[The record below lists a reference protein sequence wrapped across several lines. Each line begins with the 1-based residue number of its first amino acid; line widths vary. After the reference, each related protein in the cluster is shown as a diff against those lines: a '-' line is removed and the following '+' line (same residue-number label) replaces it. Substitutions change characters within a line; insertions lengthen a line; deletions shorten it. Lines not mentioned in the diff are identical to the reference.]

1 MSTALSFKET
11 NSPSSGSVVEQV
23 SSYFRSTQW
32 KHLMEV
38 LSKTDEPIYHVHAYV
53 ETQIHPMSLEEIV
66 KGYFAKIGRPV
77 HRKIEIFTSGQV
89 ADSGSIHG
97 IEPQGMPHFD
107 LLWKYSTTDLIA
119 PAHRPENVEYW
130 GQRYMDEFYTKYT
143 FKTSLSET
151 EQAELEAYFDSPTWM
166 KYCELNEHRDV
177 VHIHA
182 NVETSAH
189 PNIIREAALKAMKK
203 RGWEIEEAVPVAFQ
217 MRGQMHGKIVFLGRT
232 PEKIFDIAW
241 AYNPAV
247 TLIPSTRYWLTTE
260 DPTYDARTMHELPLL
275 LKRDPYRLLSL
286 REIEAIV
293 DAI

>member
-1 MSTALSFKET
+1 MNTNVARVNAAPDEQDLIETVAAYFLSDH
-11 NSPSSGSVVEQV
+11 
-23 SSYFRSTQW
+23 W
-32 KHLMEV
+32 KKAIEV
-38 LSKTDEPIYHVHAYV
+38 LSISDEPIYHAHVYI

-97 IEPQGMPHFD
+97 IEPEGMPHFD
-107 LLWKYSTTDLIA
+107 LLWKYSPDTVIG
-119 PAHRPENVEYW
+119 PAKREHNVEYW
-130 GQRYMDEFYTKYT
+130 GKRYMDDFYKKYP
-143 FKTSLSET
+143 FKTSLTGE
-151 EQAELEAYFDSPTWM
+151 EQAELEAYFETAAFR

-182 NVETSAH
+182 NVETSVH
-189 PNIIREAALKAMKK
+189 PDLIRAAALKAMAR

-217 MRGQMHGKIVFLGRT
+217 MRGQMHGKVVFIANR

-241 AYNPAV
+241 AFNPAV

-260 DPTYDARTMHELPLL
+260 SPTYDARTMHELPLL

-286 REIEAIV
+286 REIEAVI
-293 DAI
+293 ATI

>member
-1 MSTALSFKET
+1 MNTALKPAET
-11 NSPSSGSVVEQV
+11 RGVIPDVVEIV
-23 SSYFRSTQW
+23 AAYFRSAHW
-32 KHLMEV
+32 NRAIEV
-38 LSKTDEPIYHVHAYV
+38 LSIDDEPVYHAHVYI

-66 KGYFAKIGRPV
+66 KGFFAKIGRPV

-107 LLWKYSTTDLIA
+107 LLWKFSPDALIR
-119 PAHRPENVEYW
+119 PAARQDNVEYW
-130 GQRYMDEFYTKYT
+130 GRSYMDAFLARYPFT
-143 FKTSLSET
+143 T
-151 EQAELEAYFDSPTWM
+151 ELTERAEAEVAAYFAGPAWA

-182 NVETSAH
+182 NVETSLH
-189 PNIIREAALKAMKK
+189 PDLIRAAALKAMAA
-203 RGWEIEEAVPVAFQ
+203 RGWDIEEAVPVAFQ
-217 MRGQMHGKIVFLGRT
+217 MRGQMHGKIVFIGNT

-241 AYNPAV
+241 AFNPTV
-247 TLIPSTRYWLTTE
+247 SLIPSTRYWLTTE
-260 DPTYDARTMHELPLL
+260 NPTYDARTMAELPLL

-293 DAI
+293 EAI